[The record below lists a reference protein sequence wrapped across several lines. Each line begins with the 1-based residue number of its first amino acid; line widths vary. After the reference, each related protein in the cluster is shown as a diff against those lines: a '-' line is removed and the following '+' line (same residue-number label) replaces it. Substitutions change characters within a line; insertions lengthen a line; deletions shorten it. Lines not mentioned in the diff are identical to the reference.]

1 MKKPLL
7 ILTSLFLICIMLLGC
22 TENNIAINTSKEL
35 NKNLSLLSNTVKRL
49 DTVDNSYLMNE
60 DLYALDETYSADTVS
75 FENQRFSG
83 VTKLA
88 SNNSAIIEDNDTLES
103 IDTISLKD
111 DLKNNLQKEIINRL
125 YCDQDGNCRLCKNQF
140 TCDDDG
146 VCNSCNKTIICDNNG
161 NCTYCN
167 TPLNLDENNSCSSCQ
182 NSCVSNNRNL
192 VCDSIKNSLI
202 KISDKNK
209 ELVADKISNT
219 QIVKNEDNVNGDID
233 TQDIVNMSEFND
245 TSISLENNISAFND
259 TKSITDAKNTD
270 CENCTNIKENDVFYE
285 TNNSDISNENSTTN
299 SSAEIDKNED
309 NNSDNTDVNYDNKV
323 VKIIYYDY
331 GIFEPEKINYNP
343 RFVSDINYREASPR
357 LERYINKIQ
366 KLYTMTADVIEAN
379 NSLNDKKLEI
389 ISRVKEAK
397 DLNENITNGNF
408 VPSDNQV
415 DALKVYIAE
424 IKNTVN
430 NIRNCNG
437 LLSNEINKI
446 SDANTGLSQSIDVI
460 SGNYLKILNQL
471 DARISY
477 HENAI
482 ATLEQVKAI
491 LEESINKDTIA
502 PETPSDTIID
512 TDNKND
518 TIVDNDN
525 KVDDTIIN
533 DTPSEIAPAPEDEI
547 VDNNESITDSNVS
560 PDEDNAIVEDIDN
573 ANTGNVNGDEHNG
586 ILYENENIDGPL
598 ANDNNS
604 NERGDG
610 YNTNQDLDDN
620 FTNTN
625 DKNIVDDENNH
636 QVNSGNISNND
647 LSNDNPE
654 NETVNSDTILN
665 DETNANQ
672 NNDTIEEVID
682 YTDEPIDNIN
692 VSNDDNVIFKKN
704 IDSYKENTLPNI
716 NIDTLNNPFAKNKNE
731 NTNNMQ
737 SQDQI
742 ENDDRASDSILNENE
757 IDNTNNGVANNAQNN
772 MGNNL
777 MDNGNGYYGN
787 NFNGGYANSIINDNN
802 IDNNDIGNSS
812 YRYDSTGHLYNN
824 TNGFDS
830 YAEYNQNLNGNNINT
845 YKYNTMVDTIN
856 RGTVNNGINTL

>member
-49 DTVDNSYLMNE
+49 DTVDNSYLMND
-60 DLYALDETYSADTVS
+60 DLYALDETYSTETTS
-75 FENQRFSG
+75 IENQRFSG
-83 VTKLA
+83 ITKLA
-88 SNNSAIIEDNDTLES
+88 SSNSIAIEDNDTLDN
-103 IDTISLKD
+103 IDKINFTD

-125 YCDQDGNCRLCKNQF
+125 YCDQNGNCRICKEQF

-146 VCNSCNKTIICDNNG
+146 VCNSCNKTIICDSNG

-167 TPLNLDENNSCSSCQ
+167 SPLNLDANNSCSSCQ
-182 NSCVSNNRNL
+182 NSCVSNNKNL
-192 VCDSIKNSLI
+192 VSNNIKNSLI
-202 KISDKNK
+202 KISNENK
-209 ELVADKISNT
+209 ELIAEKISTN
-219 QIVKNEDNVNGDID
+219 QIIKNEDDTNGNILS
-233 TQDIVNMSEFND
+233 QDIVSNVDNND
-245 TSISLENNISAFND
+245 SISGLNNSNTALIDNNEVFDKEIYESENDSFY
-259 TKSITDAKNTD
+259 T
-270 CENCTNIKENDVFYE
+270 ENDVILE
-285 TNNSDISNENSTTN
+285 TNNDDLSNNNNTTDSN
-299 SSAEIDKNED
+299 FSQEKTED
-309 NNSDNTDVNYDNKV
+309 NCDEDTSTNYDNKTI
-323 VKIIYYDY
+323 KIIYYDY
-331 GIFEPEKINYNP
+331 GIFEPERINYNP
-343 RFVSDINYREASPR
+343 RFVSDINYRQASPR

-397 DLNENITNGNF
+397 DLNENIANGSYVPTN
-408 VPSDNQV
+408 NQI
-415 DALKVYIAE
+415 DALRVYIAE

-491 LEESINKDTIA
+491 LEESINKDTTNTD
-502 PETPSDTIID
+502 TPDDIIIDNDYNDTIID
-512 TDNKND
+512 DNDKTDDSTLIEDSHKTPALKDNQEDNTETTID
-518 TIVDNDN
+518 ANNPLDEDNENTVDNETIVD
-525 KVDDTIIN
+525 
-533 DTPSEIAPAPEDEI
+533 A
-547 VDNNESITDSNVS
+547 NNESIDSANS
-560 PDEDNAIVEDIDN
+560 NDHNDILYDTEDIEESLSNDDN
-573 ANTGNVNGDEHNG
+573 SANTVDSIDNKNQ
-586 ILYENENIDGPL
+586 ENNITSIT
-598 ANDNNS
+598 DN
-604 NERGDG
+604 
-610 YNTNQDLDDN
+610 
-620 FTNTN
+620 
-625 DKNIVDDENNH
+625 NIVDAGNNN
-636 QVNSGNISNND
+636 QVDNSNNSISNLSDDNLDNEKNRTGSNTNTETSSNND
-647 LSNDNPE
+647 N
-654 NETVNSDTILN
+654 
-665 DETNANQ
+665 
-672 NNDTIEEVID
+672 IEEVIT
-682 YTDEPIDNIN
+682 YTDEPIENTN
-692 VSNDDNVIFKKN
+692 ASNDNNIIFKKN
-704 IDSYKENTLPNI
+704 IDSYKENTLPNT
-716 NIDTLNNPFAKNKNE
+716 NIDTLVNPFAKNKNINNEQNNVDNDVNNNAPIENEIE
-731 NTNNMQ
+731 NTNNDM
-737 SQDQI
+737 
-742 ENDDRASDSILNENE
+742 
-757 IDNTNNGVANNAQNN
+757 IDNTQNN

-830 YAEYNQNLNGNNINT
+830 YAEYNQNLNGNNVNT

>member
-88 SNNSAIIEDNDTLES
+88 SNSTVIIEDDDTLETV
-103 IDTISLKD
+103 DTISLKD
-111 DLKNNLQKEIINRL
+111 DLKNNLQKEIINRV
-125 YCDQDGNCRLCKNQF
+125 YCDQNGNCRICKNQF

-146 VCNSCNKTIICDNNG
+146 VCNSCNKTIIYDDNG

-167 TPLNLDENNSCSSCQ
+167 TPLNLDPNNSCSSCQ
-182 NSCVSNNRNL
+182 NSCVSNNKN
-192 VCDSIKNSLI
+192 VVSDSIKNSLI
-202 KISDKNK
+202 KISDRNK

-219 QIVKNEDNVNGDID
+219 QIIKNENNANDDFY
-233 TQDIVNMSEFND
+233 TQDIVNISELTDKNINLKNNTPTENVTNPTTNIQKEDCKNCTIFE
-245 TSISLENNISAFND
+245 ENNV
-259 TKSITDAKNTD
+259 ITEA
-270 CENCTNIKENDVFYE
+270 
-285 TNNSDISNENSTTN
+285 NNNDISNENLTSDSSTET
-299 SSAEIDKNED
+299 DKTED
-309 NNSDNTDVNYDNKV
+309 NDADNTDANYDNKV

-379 NSLNDKKLEI
+379 NSLNNKKLEI

-491 LEESINKDTIA
+491 LEESINKDTTA
-502 PETPSDTIID
+502 PETPSDAIID

-518 TIVDNDN
+518 AMIDADNKTDDTIVDG
-525 KVDDTIIN
+525 TQ
-533 DTPSEIAPAPEDEI
+533 SEIVTAPKDEI
-547 VDNNESITDSNVS
+547 VDNNESITDSNEDS
-560 PDEDNAIVEDIDN
+560 DEDNATVEDIDN
-573 ANTGNVNGDEHNG
+573 ANTENVSGNDHND
-586 ILYENENIDGPL
+586 ILYENENTDDTL
-598 ANDNNS
+598 TNENDSTQESNN
-604 NERGDG
+604 
-610 YNTNQDLDDN
+610 YNTDENLDDN
-620 FTNTN
+620 FANVEN
-625 DKNIVDDENNH
+625 KNIADTESDYQVD
-636 QVNSGNISNND
+636 SGNISNND
-647 LSNDNPE
+647 LSNDTSE
-654 NETVNSDTILN
+654 NEIVNNETNTSRNSDTV
-665 DETNANQ
+665 
-672 NNDTIEEVID
+672 EEVID
-682 YTDEPIDNIN
+682 YTDEPIDNID
-692 VSNDDNVIFKKN
+692 VSNNDNVIFKKN

-731 NTNNMQ
+731 NINNNVQ

-742 ENDDRASDSILNENE
+742 RNDVTTSDTVLNGNEIENTNDDI
-757 IDNTNNGVANNAQNN
+757 TNNTQNN
-772 MGNNL
+772 MGSNL
-777 MDNGNGYYGN
+777 IDNGNGYYGN

-802 IDNNDIGNSS
+802 IDNNDIENSS

-845 YKYNTMVDTIN
+845 YKYNTMIDTIN

>member
-22 TENNIAINTSKEL
+22 TENNLAINTSKEL

-83 VTKLA
+83 ITKLA
-88 SNNSAIIEDNDTLES
+88 SNSTVIIEDNDTLETV
-103 IDTISLKD
+103 DAISLKD

-125 YCDQDGNCRLCKNQF
+125 YCDKNGNCRICKNQF

-167 TPLNLDENNSCSSCQ
+167 TPLNLDENNSRSSCQ
-182 NSCVSNNRNL
+182 NSCVSNNKNL
-192 VCDSIKNSLI
+192 VSNSIKNSLI
-202 KISDKNK
+202 KISNDNK
-209 ELVADKISNT
+209 ELIADRISNN
-219 QIVKNEDNVNGDID
+219 QIVKNEDNTNGDVYA
-233 TQDIVNMSEFND
+233 QDIVNISEYND
-245 TSISLENNISAFND
+245 NNSILENNISTFND
-259 TKSITDAKNTD
+259 TKSTLNTQNTD
-270 CENCTNIKENDVFYE
+270 CENCTIFEENNVITE
-285 TNNSDISNENSTTN
+285 TNNSDISNENLSTDSN
-299 SSAEIDKNED
+299 NDMDKIEENTT
-309 NNSDNTDVNYDNKV
+309 DNTDTNYNNKV

-397 DLNENITNGNF
+397 DLNENIANGSF

-491 LEESINKDTIA
+491 LEESINKDTIT

-525 KVDDTIIN
+525 KVDDAIID
-533 DTPSEIAPAPEDEI
+533 DTPSEITPTPEDEI
-547 VDNNESITDSNVS
+547 VDNNESITDGNVD

-573 ANTGNVNGDEHNG
+573 ANTENVGGNEHND
-586 ILYENENIDGPL
+586 ILYENENTEDTL
-598 ANDNNS
+598 TNENDS
-604 NERGDG
+604 NERDDN

-620 FTNTN
+620 FTNTE

-636 QVNSGNISNND
+636 QVNNDNISND
-647 LSNDNPE
+647 DFSNDNSE
-654 NETVNSDTILN
+654 NEIENNDTILN
-665 DETNANQ
+665 DKTNANQ
-672 NNDTIEEVID
+672 NSDIEEVIG
-682 YTDEPIDNIN
+682 YTDEPIDNVN
-692 VSNDDNVIFKKN
+692 VTNDNNVIFKKN

-731 NTNNMQ
+731 NINNVQ

-742 ENDDRASDSILNENE
+742 ENNGTTDNVILNENE
-757 IDNTNNGVANNAQNN
+757 IDNTNNGVTNNTQNN

-777 MDNGNGYYGN
+777 MDNGNGYYRN